1 MNAII
6 IDDEP
11 KAIEALAG
19 KLSQFPDIDII
30 ATATNGADGIE
41 CIRTGNPDILFLDI
55 QLPDM
60 TGLEILKSI
69 NEICSS
75 TCHVV
80 IYTAYDDYILPA
92 FRNRAFDCLLKPIED
107 SELTTIMNR
116 FYADRMELNENAHR
130 EDRTQKS
137 DDKLLFY
144 TNAED
149 FRLVRIREICVFR
162 YDHDLRVWLVI
173 AAGCDKPMQLKRNV
187 NKEVILGIDNR
198 FIQVSKRHIINLN
211 YLIEVRDNLCRF
223 YPPFDK
229 IEDVKV
235 GRLYRRKLI
244 NRYNSL

>member
-6 IDDEP
+6 IDDEQ
-11 KAIEALAG
+11 KAIDNLAE
-19 KLSQFPDIDII
+19 KLSHFPDIDIV
-30 ATATNGADGIE
+30 ATATTGAEGIE
-41 CIRTGNPDILFLDI
+41 CIRSCKPELLFLDI
-55 QLPDM
+55 QLTDM
-60 TGLEILKSI
+60 TGMEILESI
-69 NEICSS
+69 REICD
-75 TCHVV
+75 TQCYVV
-80 IYTAYDDYILPA
+80 IYTAYDEYVLPA
-92 FRNRAFDCLLKPIED
+92 FRNKAFDCLLKPIDEA
-107 SELTTIMNR
+107 ELNTIMNR
-116 FYADRMELNENAHR
+116 FYADRMDLTDNLHR
-130 EDRTQKS
+130 EDRTLKS

-162 YDHDLRVWLVI
+162 YDHDLRVWMVT

-187 NKEVILGIDNR
+187 NKDVILSIDNR

>member
-6 IDDEP
+6 IDDEQN
-11 KAIEALAG
+11 AIDCLAA
-19 KLSQFPDIDII
+19 KLNRFPDIDVV
-30 ATATNGADGIE
+30 ATATTGAEGVE
-41 CIRTGNPDILFLDI
+41 CIRSCKPELLFLDI
-55 QLPDM
+55 QLTDM
-60 TGLEILKSI
+60 TGMEILESI
-69 NEICSS
+69 RDICD
-75 TCHVV
+75 THCHVV
-80 IYTAYDDYILPA
+80 IYTAYDEYILPA
-92 FRNRAFDCLLKPIED
+92 FRNKAFDCLLKPVD
-107 SELTTIMNR
+107 DAELTTIMNR
-116 FYADRMELNENAHR
+116 FYADRMDPADNAEHENRAF
-130 EDRTQKS
+130 KS

-149 FRLVRIREICVFR
+149 FRLVRIRDICVFR
-162 YDHDLRVWLVI
+162 YDHDLRVWVVT

-187 NKEVILGIDNR
+187 NKDVILGIDSR

-244 NRYNSL
+244 SRYNSL

>member
-11 KAIEALAG
+11 KAIKALAE
-19 KLSQFPDIDII
+19 KLSKYPDIDLV
-30 ATATNGADGIE
+30 ATATTGADGIE
-41 CIRTGNPDILFLDI
+41 CTRSCKPELLFLDM
-55 QLPDM
+55 QLHDM
-60 TGLEILKSI
+60 TGMEILEAI
-69 NEICSS
+69 TEICDTS
-75 TCHVV
+75 CHVV

-92 FRNRAFDCLLKPIED
+92 FRNHAFDCLLKPID
-107 SELTTIMNR
+107 DAELATIMNR
-116 FYADRMELNENAHR
+116 FYADRMEIRDHAHR
-130 EDRTQKS
+130 EDRTLKS

-144 TNAED
+144 TNSED

-162 YDHDLRVWLVI
+162 YDHDLRVWLVT

-187 NKEVILGIDNR
+187 NKDVILAIDNR
-198 FIQVSKRHIINLN
+198 FIQVSKKHIINLN

>member
-11 KAIEALAG
+11 NAIAALAE
-19 KLSQFPDIDII
+19 KLTRFPDIDLV
-30 ATATNGADGIE
+30 ATATNGTDGIE
-41 CIRTGNPDILFLDI
+41 CIRTCQPELLFLDI

-60 TGLEILKSI
+60 TGMEILESI
-69 NEICSS
+69 KEICDRQ
-75 TCHVV
+75 CYVV
-80 IYTAYDDYILPA
+80 IYTAYNDYILPA
-92 FRNRAFDCLLKPIED
+92 FRNKAFDCLLKPIDD

-116 FYADRMELNENAHR
+116 FYADRMDLNEHSQR
-130 EDRTQKS
+130 EDRTLKS

-162 YDHDLRVWLVI
+162 YDHDLRVWLVT

-187 NKEVILGIDNR
+187 NKDVILGIDNR
-198 FIQVSKRHIINLN
+198 FIQVSKKHIINLN